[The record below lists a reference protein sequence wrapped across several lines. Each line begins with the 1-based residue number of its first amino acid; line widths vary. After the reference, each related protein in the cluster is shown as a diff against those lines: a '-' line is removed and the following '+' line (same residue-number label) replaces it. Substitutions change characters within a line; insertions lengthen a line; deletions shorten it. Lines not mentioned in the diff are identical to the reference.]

1 MICHPNLDQWK
12 TLKVRCNQ
20 DLGLPVGPVDSNE
33 AERLEL
39 CSHECQED
47 LEYIDVNATEQQYL
61 MLVQKAK
68 AH

>member
-1 MICHPNLDQWK
+1 M
-12 TLKVRCNQ
+12 
-20 DLGLPVGPVDSNE
+20 GPVDSNE
-33 AERLEL
+33 AERREL